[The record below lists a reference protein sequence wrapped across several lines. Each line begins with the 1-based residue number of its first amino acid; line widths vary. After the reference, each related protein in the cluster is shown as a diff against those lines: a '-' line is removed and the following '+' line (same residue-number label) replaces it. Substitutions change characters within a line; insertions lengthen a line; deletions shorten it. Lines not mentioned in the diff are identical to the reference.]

1 MEWVSLRP
9 GYVSVS
15 GGGTVSSRET
25 WATAGSL
32 VTGSSGWGLPFFLP
46 S

>member
-1 MEWVSLRP
+1 MGL
-9 GYVSVS
+9 GCVSVS

-25 WATAGSL
+25 WATAVSL
-32 VTGSSGWGLPFFLP
+32 VTCSPGWALPFFLP